1 MKYLRIIVVMLFVI
15 FLSSCRRE
23 FEEFRDFEYIISDY
37 NDGKKIQFVVEIT
50 NTNDYN
56 VKNINFVFDA
66 YYEDTYLGEF
76 IVETEIAVKH
86 RRTIFLSD
94 FYIID
99 NYENIDRIELRTYT
113 YELANFY
120 DSYSDDIIGAAIM
133 TCIMLIPLLIYFII
147 EDYMYS
153 DFNNLLQHYYYIIP
167 IPFVLVLIGHL
178 LANILAINRL
188 EHVFEWMFIFFSYEM
203 FLSII
208 PICYLFLFIQDKISN
223 IGKMKI
229 KK

>member
-1 MKYLRIIVVMLFVI
+1 
-15 FLSSCRRE
+15 
-23 FEEFRDFEYIISDY
+23 
-37 NDGKKIQFVVEIT
+37 
-50 NTNDYN
+50 
-56 VKNINFVFDA
+56 
-66 YYEDTYLGEF
+66 
-76 IVETEIAVKH
+76 
-86 RRTIFLSD
+86 
-94 FYIID
+94 
-99 NYENIDRIELRTYT
+99 
-113 YELANFY
+113 
-120 DSYSDDIIGAAIM
+120 M

-153 DFNNLLQHYYYIIP
+153 DFNNLLRHYYYIIP